1 MKNQDQKTDPKKTT
15 EQPKEKTVADK
26 NKETIKVTNTNVQD
40 KIVFERKEAY
50 IEPQTRDLLKKLLQ
64 DGDEVEIIPTYTI
77 GVGFE
82 YRTTGSII
90 NNNETTTLSK
100 NSLEKLVQL
109 DILKKSFYDSV
120 SICPSCQ
127 STFMTLHNRCPKCE
141 SRNIDKTSL
150 TEHIPCGY
158 IDQRDQYIQDCCPKC
173 GELLV
178 EGKYRNMGR
187 WYICQACGEKFE
199 KPEFDLVCR
208 SCNKIFTIKEAQV
221 TEIPKFTLN
230 LARKGE
236 IRQNVTS
243 LENIKTILT
252 KLDFN
257 IEIPGLTIGQ
267 KTGMTHHFSLIAKKQ
282 INGQEIV
289 IALDHS
295 VSETEIQPSPLI
307 YYIYKTSEIK
317 VDIPIFV
324 AMPKLSETAKKITQ
338 GQNILIIEGS
348 TEAPEVIDK
357 IKTEIEDRIN
367 QINQKTFNETKNQQP
382 DNKPE
387 TTSFFSKLRGIKK
400 RT

>member
-1 MKNQDQKTDPKKTT
+1 MKNQEQKTDPKKTT
-15 EQPKEKTVADK
+15 EQPKEKTVAYK
-26 NKETIKVTNTNVQD
+26 NKETIKATNIED

-82 YRTTGSII
+82 YRTTGSAL

-100 NSLEKLVQL
+100 NSLEKLAQL

-127 STFMTLHNRCPKCE
+127 STIMTLHNRCPKCE

-158 IDQRDQYIQDCCPKC
+158 IDQRDKYIQDCCPKC

-208 SCNKIFTIKEAQV
+208 NCNKIFTIKEAQV

-230 LARKGE
+230 LTIKGE

-243 LENIKTILT
+243 LENIKTILS

-289 IALDHS
+289 IALDHA